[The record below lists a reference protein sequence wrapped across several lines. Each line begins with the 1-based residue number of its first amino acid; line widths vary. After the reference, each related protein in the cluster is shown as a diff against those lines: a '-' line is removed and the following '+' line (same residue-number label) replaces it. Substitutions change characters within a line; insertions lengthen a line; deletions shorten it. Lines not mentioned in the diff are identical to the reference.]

1 MPLSITFIIMSK
13 PSLKKHLQ
21 SLTKEQIIE
30 VVLEAYGNSKAYLL
44 ISMDMIGNFN
54 FMTIWQTN
62 KAI

>member
-1 MPLSITFIIMSK
+1 MSK